1 MAKVTEAKMGFWVCS
16 ELNRHKLIRVLGG
29 AMELGSAQGEL
40 KGDCSSERWL
50 SRGLAVA
57 HRGGFN

>member
-1 MAKVTEAKMGFWVCS
+1 MTEAKMGFWVCS

-40 KGDCSSERWL
+40 KSGSSSGRRL

-57 HRGGFN
+57 HDGDFS